1 MSAVASRRSGR
12 GGKPTQSTESS
23 QRGAN
28 NTREVILETA
38 IDCFA
43 RSGYEGTS
51 MSAVARSAGVAQPLM
66 HYYFTS
72 KDDLWR
78 AAVGRAF
85 NEMLVQQEL
94 NHELKELDPVSALQ
108 VLIRRHISFLARHPN
123 VAPLLASESQFA
135 TERVHWLSDTYI
147 APLEEHLAKLIEL
160 GQQDGRI
167 RDDLPIPYVARFII
181 GSASAFFMTGALMER
196 MYDID
201 TADPDAV
208 ETYTRVTIDLLLGG
222 LLTAERRSSDIR

>member
-1 MSAVASRRSGR
+1 MSAASSRR
-12 GGKPTQSTESS
+12 GGKLAKSTETS
-23 QRGAN
+23 QRGAA
-28 NTREVILETA
+28 TRDAILETA

-51 MSAVARSAGVAQPLM
+51 MAAVARSAGVAQPLM

-78 AAVGRAF
+78 AAIGKAF
-85 NEMLVQQEL
+85 SEMLVQQEM

-123 VAPLLASESQFA
+123 VAPLLASETQFA
-135 TERVHWLSDTYI
+135 TDRVHWLTDTFI
-147 APLEEHLAKLIEL
+147 APLENHLAKLIKL
-160 GQQDGRI
+160 GQQEGRI
-167 RDDLPIPYVARFII
+167 RDDLPLPFVTRFIV
-181 GSASAFFMTGALMER
+181 GSASMFFTTGALMER

-208 ETYTRVTIDLLLGG
+208 ENYTKVAIDLTLRG
-222 LLTAERRSSDIR
+222 LLTAEQR

>member
-1 MSAVASRRSGR
+1 MSAASSRR
-12 GGKPTQSTESS
+12 GGKLAKSTETS
-23 QRGAN
+23 QRGAA
-28 NTREVILETA
+28 TRDAILETA

-51 MSAVARSAGVAQPLM
+51 MAAVARSAGVAQPLM

-78 AAVGRAF
+78 AAIGKAF
-85 NEMLVQQEL
+85 SEMLVQQEL

-123 VAPLLASESQFA
+123 VAPLLASETQFA
-135 TERVHWLSDTYI
+135 TDRVHWLTDTFI
-147 APLEEHLAKLIEL
+147 APLENHLAKLIKL
-160 GQQDGRI
+160 GQQEGRI
-167 RDDLPIPYVARFII
+167 RDDLPLPFVTRFIV
-181 GSASAFFMTGALMER
+181 GSASMFFTTGALMER

-208 ETYTRVTIDLLLGG
+208 ENYTKVAIDLTLRG
-222 LLTAERRSSDIR
+222 LLTAEQR

>member
-1 MSAVASRRSGR
+1 MSAAASRRSG
-12 GGKPTQSTESS
+12 GKPAQSAEPS
-23 QRGAN
+23 QRGAH
-28 NTREVILETA
+28 TRDVILETA

-51 MSAVARSAGVAQPLM
+51 MSAVARTAGVAQPLM
-66 HYYFTS
+66 HYYFAS

-78 AAVGRAF
+78 GAVGKAF
-85 NEMLVQQEL
+85 SEMLVQQEL

-135 TERVHWLSDTYI
+135 TDRVHWLSDTFI
-147 APLEEHLAKLIEL
+147 APLEEHLAKLIKL

-167 RDDLPIPYVARFII
+167 REDLPIPFVARFII
-181 GSASAFFMTGALMER
+181 GSTSAFFMTGALMER

-201 TADPDAV
+201 TADPEAV

-222 LLTAERRSSDIR
+222 LLTAEQG

>member
-1 MSAVASRRSGR
+1 MSAASSRR
-12 GGKPTQSTESS
+12 GGKPAPSIEPS
-23 QRGAN
+23 QRAA
-28 NTREVILETA
+28 NTRDAILETA

-66 HYYFTS
+66 HYYFSS

-78 AAVGRAF
+78 AAVGKAF

-94 NHELKELDPVSALQ
+94 NHELKELDPVLALQ

-123 VAPLLASESQFA
+123 VAPLLASESQFP
-135 TERVHWLSDTYI
+135 TDRVHWLSDTFI
-147 APLEEHLAKLIEL
+147 APLEQHLAKLIEL
-160 GQQDGRI
+160 GQMDGRI
-167 RDDLPIPYVARFII
+167 RDDLPIPFVARFMI
-181 GSASAFFMTGALMER
+181 GSTSAFFMTGALMER
-196 MYDID
+196 MYGID

-208 ETYTRVTIDLLLGG
+208 ETYTRVTIELLLQGM
-222 LLTAERRSSDIR
+222 LTAD

>member
-1 MSAVASRRSGR
+1 MSAASSRRSGR
-12 GGKPTQSTESS
+12 GGKPAKPPEPS
-23 QRGAN
+23 QRGAA
-28 NTREVILETA
+28 TRDAILETA

-78 AAVGRAF
+78 AAIGKAF
-85 NEMLVQQEL
+85 SEMVVQQEL

-135 TERVHWLSDTYI
+135 TDRVNWLCDTYI
-147 APLEEHLAKLIEL
+147 APLEEHLATLIQL

-167 RDDLPIPYVARFII
+167 RDDLEIPFVARFII
-181 GSASAFFMTGALMER
+181 GSASAFFMTGALMQR
-196 MYDID
+196 MYGID
-201 TADPDAV
+201 TADADAV
-208 ETYTRVTIDLLLGG
+208 ETYTRITVDLTLGG
-222 LLTAERRSSDIR
+222 LLTAEQR

>member
-1 MSAVASRRSGR
+1 MSAASSRRSG
-12 GGKPTQSTESS
+12 GKSAKSTE
-23 QRGAN
+23 QPHRGTP
-28 NTREVILETA
+28 TRDAILETA

-43 RSGYEGTS
+43 RAGYEGTS
-51 MSAVARSAGVAQPLM
+51 MSAVARSAGVTQPLM
-66 HYYFTS
+66 HYYFAS

-78 AAVGRAF
+78 AAIGMAF
-85 NEMLVQQEL
+85 SEMLVQQEL

-135 TERVHWLSDTYI
+135 SDRVHWLSDTYI
-147 APLEEHLAKLIEL
+147 APLEEHLARLIKL

-167 RDDLPIPYVARFII
+167 RDDLSIPFVARFIV
-181 GSASAFFMTGALMER
+181 GSTSAFFMAGALMKR
-196 MYDID
+196 MYGID

-208 ETYTRVTIDLLLGG
+208 EKYTRVTIDLTLTG
-222 LLTAERRSSDIR
+222 LLTSEQG